1 MFYSISFENTTL
13 LLLEFLETE
22 LTITFLMF
30 LHLQVGTNFGQEAV
44 SKKDGDI
51 FGWREREREREHCS
65 LICLLVCGSTGE
77 AFHRFWKII
86 MYFQKLYFVLLP
98 VSIS

>member
-1 MFYSISFENTTL
+1 ME
-13 LLLEFLETE
+13 
-22 LTITFLMF
+22 
-30 LHLQVGTNFGQEAV
+30 
-44 SKKDGDI
+44 K
-51 FGWREREREREHCS
+51 EREYCS

-98 VSIS
+98 VSVS

>member
-1 MFYSISFENTTL
+1 MFHSISFENTTL

-22 LTITFLMF
+22 LTITFLMC
-30 LHLQVGTNFGQEAV
+30 LYLQVGTNFGQEAV

-51 FGWREREREREHCS
+51 FGWREREREYCS

>member
-30 LHLQVGTNFGQEAV
+30 LHLQVGTNFGHEAV
-44 SKKDGDI
+44 SKNDGDI
-51 FGWREREREREHCS
+51 FGWRERERERALFTNLS
-65 LICLLVCGSTGE
+65 ASM
-77 AFHRFWKII
+77 W
-86 MYFQKLYFVLLP
+86 LYWRG
-98 VSIS
+98 IS